1 MRFKRHDTVSLGIS
15 GIPGVISS
23 CLDAIPEHHIEP
35 WYNVNWVDGNT
46 SLHAESELFKI
57 SKLRDVTDEESSSY

>member
-1 MRFKRHDTVSLGIS
+1 MRFRRHDTVSLGIS
-15 GIPGVISS
+15 GIPGVVIY
-23 CLDAIPEHHIEP
+23 CLEAIPQYHIEP

-57 SKLRDVTDEESSSY
+57 SKLRDLTNEECYSY